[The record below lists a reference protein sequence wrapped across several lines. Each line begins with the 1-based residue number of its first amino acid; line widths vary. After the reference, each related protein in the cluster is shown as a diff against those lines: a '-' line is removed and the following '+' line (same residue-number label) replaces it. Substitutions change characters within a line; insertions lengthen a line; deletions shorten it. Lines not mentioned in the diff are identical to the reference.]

1 MTAPR
6 SLPGGPS
13 VGAALVR
20 VGVWAW
26 CFVGIV
32 VAAAVVIAGV
42 AAVGSVVLP
51 VVFGAVLA
59 AVLHPAVWWLREKGV
74 PAAAAAGA
82 VVVGLVVAV
91 VGAVVLVVRGIL
103 DQTGRL
109 GDSLDEALAN
119 LELDDAAADRIR
131 STLDDLAPVVQEG
144 FVRVVV
150 SGVGAVVGL
159 AAGAILGMLVLYY
172 LLKEGERVREVVVH
186 AFPPRRRPL
195 VDGIVLGSCRVLRD
209 YSRGRTIISGIVALG
224 VGAAGVLLGLP
235 LVGTLVLVN
244 FVGGYVPYI
253 GAVVGGGMAVI
264 VAMADGGVPD
274 AMVMLAVVLAANL
287 LLENVVEPRVVGTTM
302 QTHPLVVLLVTT
314 TGGILGGI
322 VGLVLA
328 VPLWV
333 IVVRAV
339 RRASSAGA
347 LDGLIAR
354 ARPTFEGWVSGDPPD
369 RRPDHPPDH
378 PPDREEGTT

>member
-1 MTAPR
+1 
-6 SLPGGPS
+6 
-13 VGAALVR
+13 VGI
-20 VGVWAW
+20 WAW

-32 VAAAVVIAGV
+32 VAASILFAGLG
-42 AAVGSVVLP
+42 AIGSVVLP

-59 AVLHPAVWWLREKGV
+59 AILHPTVWWLRERGL
-74 PAAAAAGA
+74 PAAIAAGA

-91 VGAVVLVVRGIL
+91 VGAVVLVVRGLL

-109 GDSLDEALAN
+109 GEALDEALAE
-119 LELDDAAADRIR
+119 LELEPATADSVR
-131 STLDDLAPVVQEG
+131 SSLEDLAPVVQEG
-144 FVRVVV
+144 FARVVV
-150 SGVGAVVGL
+150 SGVSTLVGL
-159 AAGAILGMLVLYY
+159 AAGAILGLLVMYY
-172 LLKEGERVREVVVH
+172 LLKEGERVRAVVVGY
-186 AFPPRRRPL
+186 FPPPQRPL

-209 YSRGRTIISGIVALG
+209 YSRGRTVISGIVALG
-224 VGAAGVLLGLP
+224 VGAAAVLLGLP

-253 GAVVGGGMAVI
+253 GAVVGGGMAVV
-264 VAMADGGVPD
+264 VAMAEGGVPA
-274 AMVMLAVVLAANL
+274 AMIMLLVVLAANL

-314 TGGILGGI
+314 TGGIVGGI

-339 RRASSAGA
+339 RRASAAGA

-354 ARPTFEGWVSGDPPD
+354 ARPTLEGWVSGEPPD
-369 RRPDHPPDH
+369 TGEAGAP
-378 PPDREEGTT
+378 